1 METAMTAQADVTEMI
16 FHPRTIAHARGRRS
30 ALFGGVARN
39 LVARAFGRLN
49 DLRIRFVR
57 ARQRRRDL
65 AMLLEMDNRLLTDI
79 GLTRGEVR
87 AAARTPWWHEPAALA
102 DATRRRDE
110 AMAGVKRQAALH
122 VVRTRP
128 IAPDA
133 GKSAVQERAAA

>member
-1 METAMTAQADVTEMI
+1 MTAQADVTEMI

-30 ALFGGVARN
+30 AFFGGVARN

-49 DLRIRFVR
+49 DLRIRFVG
-57 ARQRRRDL
+57 ARRRRHDL
-65 AMLLEMDNRLLTDI
+65 LVLLEMDDRLLKDL
-79 GLTRGEVR
+79 GLTRGEIW
-87 AAARTPWWHEPAALA
+87 AASRTPWWREPAALA

-110 AMAGVKRQAALH
+110 AMAGVKRHAALH